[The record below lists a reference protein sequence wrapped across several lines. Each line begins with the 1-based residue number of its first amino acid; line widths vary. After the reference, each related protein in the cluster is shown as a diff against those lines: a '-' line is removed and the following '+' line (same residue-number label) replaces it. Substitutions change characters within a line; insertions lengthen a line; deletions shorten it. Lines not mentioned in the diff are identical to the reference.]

1 MDQSNLHPGH
11 AMQADAIEALVRPM
25 LLGPLPTL
33 AYEQLALYV
42 ALVERWNR
50 RMNLTAIRDPK
61 TFVQLH
67 IGESLRCAQLLP
79 GEVTTAMDFGSGAG
93 LPGIPIQIARPEWI
107 LTLAESQNKKAAF
120 LREAIR
126 ELGLVQPNV
135 HAGRVEDMS
144 AGLQFDLVTLRAVDK
159 MTFALQ
165 AAIVR
170 TKTDGWIA
178 VLTSQREKDAL
189 QSSLPA
195 VEWIEPEAIPGSNQR
210 IIMMGRKLVEV
221 GKPF

>member
-1 MDQSNLHPGH
+1 MLSVMGQSRLHPGH
-11 AMQADAIEALVRPM
+11 AMQADQIEALVRPV

-33 AYEQLALYV
+33 AYQQLALYV

-79 GEVTTAMDFGSGAG
+79 GEVTTVMDFGSGAG
-93 LPGIPIQIARPEWI
+93 LPGIPIQVARPELI
-107 LTLAESQNKKAAF
+107 VTLAESQNKKAAF

-126 ELGLVQPNV
+126 ELGLVQTNV
-135 HAGRVEDMS
+135 YAGRVEDMP
-144 AGLQFDLVTLRAVDK
+144 AGQQFDLVTLRAVDK
-159 MTFALQ
+159 MGLALR
-165 AAIVR
+165 AAYLRIKIR
-170 TKTDGWIA
+170 GWMA
-178 VLTSQREKDAL
+178 VLTSQRETSTL

-195 VEWIEPEAIPGSNQR
+195 MEWSEPEAIPGSEQR
-210 IIMMGRKLVEV
+210 ILMLGRKEA
-221 GKPF
+221 

>member
-79 GEVTTAMDFGSGAG
+79 GGVTTAMDFGSGAG

-135 HAGRVEDMS
+135 HAGRVEDMP
-144 AGLQFDLVTLRAVDK
+144 AGQQFDLVALRAVDN
-159 MTFALQ
+159 MRLALR
-165 AAIVR
+165 AAYLRVKIR
-170 TKTDGWIA
+170 GWIA
-178 VLTSQREKDAL
+178 IFTSQRETGTL

-195 VEWIEPEAIPGSNQR
+195 MEWREPEAIPGSEQR
-210 IIMMGRKLVEV
+210 ILMLGRKDA
-221 GKPF
+221 

>member
-1 MDQSNLHPGH
+1 MGQSRLHPGH
-11 AMQADAIEALVRPM
+11 AMQADQIEALVRPV

-33 AYEQLALYV
+33 AYQQLALYV

-79 GEVTTAMDFGSGAG
+79 GEVTTVMDFGSGAG
-93 LPGIPIQIARPEWI
+93 LPGIPIQVARPELI
-107 LTLAESQNKKAAF
+107 VTLAESQNKKAAF

-126 ELGLVQPNV
+126 ELGLVQTNV
-135 HAGRVEDMS
+135 YAGRVEDMP
-144 AGLQFDLVTLRAVDK
+144 AGQQFDLVTLRAVDK
-159 MTFALQ
+159 MGLALR
-165 AAIVR
+165 AAYLRIKIR
-170 TKTDGWIA
+170 GWMA
-178 VLTSQREKDAL
+178 VLTSQRETSTL

-195 VEWIEPEAIPGSNQR
+195 MEWSEPEAIPGSEQR
-210 IIMMGRKLVEV
+210 ILMLGRKEA
-221 GKPF
+221 

>member
-135 HAGRVEDMS
+135 HAGRVEDMP
-144 AGLQFDLVTLRAVDK
+144 AGQQFDLVALRAVDN
-159 MTFALQ
+159 MRLALR
-165 AAIVR
+165 AAYLRVKIR
-170 TKTDGWIA
+170 GWIA
-178 VLTSQREKDAL
+178 IFTSQRETGTL

-195 VEWIEPEAIPGSNQR
+195 MEWREPEAIPGSEQR
-210 IIMMGRKLVEV
+210 ILMLGRKEA
-221 GKPF
+221 

>member
-1 MDQSNLHPGH
+1 MGKSSLHLGH
-11 AMQADAIEALVRPM
+11 AMQADVIEALVRPM

-33 AYEQLALYV
+33 AYQQLALYV

-79 GEVTTAMDFGSGAG
+79 GEVTAVMDFGSGAG
-93 LPGIPIQIARPEWI
+93 LPGIPIQVARPELI
-107 LTLAESQNKKAAF
+107 VTLAESQNKKAAF

-126 ELGLVQPNV
+126 ELGLVQTNV
-135 HAGRVEDMS
+135 YAGRVEDMP
-144 AGLQFDLVTLRAVDK
+144 AGQQFDLVTLRAVDK
-159 MTFALQ
+159 MGLALR
-165 AAIVR
+165 AAYLRIKIR
-170 TKTDGWIA
+170 GWMA
-178 VLTSQREKDAL
+178 VLTSQRETSTL

-195 VEWIEPEAIPGSNQR
+195 MEWSEPEAIPGSEQR
-210 IIMMGRKLVEV
+210 ILMLGRKEA
-221 GKPF
+221 

>member
-50 RMNLTAIRDPK
+50 RMNLTAIRNPEE
-61 TFVQLH
+61 FVRLH

-93 LPGIPIQIARPEWI
+93 LPGIPIQIARPELI
-107 LTLAESQNKKAAF
+107 VTLAESQNKKAAF

-126 ELGLVQPNV
+126 ELGLVPTNV
-135 HAGRVEDMS
+135 YAGRVEDMPT
-144 AGLQFDLVTLRAVDK
+144 LQQFDLVTLRAVDR
-159 MTFALQ
+159 MGLAL
-165 AAIVR
+165 
-170 TKTDGWIA
+170 KTAYLRIKINGWIA
-178 VLTSQREKDAL
+178 VFTSQREMSML

-195 VEWIEPEAIPGSNQR
+195 MEWREPEAIPGSEQR
-210 IIMMGRKLVEV
+210 IFMLGRKEA
-221 GKPF
+221 

>member
-1 MDQSNLHPGH
+1 MLSVMGKSSLHLGH

-33 AYEQLALYV
+33 AYQQLALYV

-79 GEVTTAMDFGSGAG
+79 GEVTAVMDFGSGAG
-93 LPGIPIQIARPEWI
+93 LPGIPIQVARPELI
-107 LTLAESQNKKAAF
+107 VTLAESQNKKAAF

-126 ELGLVQPNV
+126 ELGLVQTNV
-135 HAGRVEDMS
+135 YAGRVEDMP
-144 AGLQFDLVTLRAVDK
+144 AGQQFDLVTLRAVDK
-159 MTFALQ
+159 MGLALR
-165 AAIVR
+165 AAYLRIKIR
-170 TKTDGWIA
+170 GWMA
-178 VLTSQREKDAL
+178 VLTSQRETGTL

-195 VEWIEPEAIPGSNQR
+195 MEWSEPEAIPGSEQR
-210 IIMMGRKLVEV
+210 ILMLGRKEA
-221 GKPF
+221 